1 VRIVCFYNLFV
12 FFLLIPF
19 CLESQLVSDNVRFE
33 NFDSNFGLLH
43 EVINVVEQDADGYLW
58 VGSTEGLYRFDGVVF
73 DVFRHTVGDSLSLA
87 DNNIRS
93 LHVDSVNNCLWIG
106 TAVGGVCRLDLR
118 TYEFQQVNKAP
129 TNDNPMGLGAVL
141 SVARIEDDWLL
152 IGTEDYGLYTYH
164 LNKKSFQRIEMP
176 HEGFHYSVYTIFED
190 KDQKWIGT
198 SKGLLQ
204 LNKAIGDNGNF
215 ELKASE
221 INLFAERIVS
231 ISDWNEKQL
240 LVCTSKQLVAYNWI
254 DNTCDILSRDDVN
267 MGRLKGHVV
276 DHHGNIWIG
285 TKMNG
290 LFHYDFNDNQFR
302 QFISDPTDLN
312 SLPGNGINGLFMS
325 ETQPILWIGTKNGL
339 SKFDYDRSKFKAFDI
354 RRMSGS
360 SSANVFM
367 LFKDSNAGYWFWSPD
382 GLYHKKEKEARFN
395 QYMSSATS
403 TRSDTVLQVVEDE
416 VGNAWFCTSNGL
428 MKVDLS
434 TATNER
440 FHFKHPLL
448 KSNYLNNIT
457 SCVKGSGENLWLG
470 TYCGVICFNYQSK
483 KYRVYP
489 LPPEYLKD
497 GFNRLTDIDFTSDS
511 TLWIGS
517 RNSILWSLNIQTGHF
532 QSYSTVIKT
541 GNQFKSNYIMDVTVD
556 QKDRVWLGTYGGG
569 LLIFNASDSTVVA
582 DYANGLLQSNVYAI
596 LTDRQGYLWVS
607 TNFGICRFLPDTGE
621 ILNFDRTEGT
631 FCSEFNE
638 GAFYQTKAG
647 DFLMG
652 GGNGFVEFNP
662 DAFKFNTFKPPVKV
676 GSYSFGVDNVVVV
689 NQAYLEVKYQIPDTI
704 TLGKKYK
711 SLSLYPSVLNYSVS
725 QKNLVAWKL
734 EGYDAQWDT
743 AVSITPITYNNLPEG
758 DYQLKITGSNNDGVW
773 NELDR
778 KIIINITP
786 PFVKSKMF
794 RGILGFLAV
803 FLLWAIYLMRTQI
816 LRRQKAKLS
825 QQVAKR
831 TSDLKKTN
839 EELEQSR
846 EEVLTQKEELERHR
860 HFLEELVK
868 ERTVDLE
875 LAKEK
880 AEAADRLKTAFLAN
894 LSHEIRTP
902 MNSIVGFSTLLGVEL
917 YSEDEKK
924 EFIRTIQN
932 SSESLLVL
940 IDDIIDISR
949 IEAGQ
954 LSIVKKRFHLKE
966 YLQSIYKSLAFATR
980 SDRTEFQLDIHG
992 VSSEDS
998 LYSDAE
1004 RLKQIITNLIN
1015 NALKFTPDGFVK
1027 FSVQK
1032 VNQHELVKF
1041 YHNNTNHLPEEAY
1054 LFIVQDTGVGIAEE
1068 SHEVIFSPFR
1078 KLDNGVELYG
1088 GIGLGL
1094 SIVKRLITILDGR
1107 IWLKSE
1113 PEKGTTFYFYLPVS

>member
-1 VRIVCFYNLFV
+1 MRIVYFYNLFV
-12 FFLLIPF
+12 FFLVIPF
-19 CLESQLVSDNVRFE
+19 CSDAQLVSDNVRFE
-33 NFDSNFGLLH
+33 NYNSNFGLLH
-43 EVINVVEQDADGYLW
+43 EVINVVEQDTDGYLW

-118 TYEFQQVNKAP
+118 TYEFHQVNKAP
-129 TNDNPMGLGAVL
+129 TNDNPMGLGAIL
-141 SVARIEDDWLL
+141 SVARIDDCLL
-152 IGTEDYGLYTYH
+152 IGTEDYGLYSYQ
-164 LNKKSFQRIEMP
+164 LNKNSFQRIEIP
-176 HEGFHYSVYTIFED
+176 HGGYHYSTYAIFEEGD
-190 KDQKWIGT
+190 KTWIGT
-198 SKGLLQ
+198 SKGLFQ
-204 LNKAIGDNGNF
+204 FNKAHTENNKF
-215 ELKASE
+215 ELKAVE
-221 INLFAERIVS
+221 IELFDDRIVS
-231 ISDWNEKQL
+231 ISAWKQKQL
-240 LVCTSKQLVAYNWI
+240 LVCTSKQLVAYNRI
-254 DNTCDILSRDDVN
+254 DNTCDILSPDDVN
-267 MGRLKGHVV
+267 IGILEGHVI
-276 DHHGNIWIG
+276 DYRGNIWIG

-290 LFHYDFNDNQFR
+290 LFHYDFYDHQFR

-312 SLPGNGINGLFMS
+312 SIPDNGINGLFMS
-325 ETQPILWIGTKNGL
+325 ATQPILWVGTKNGL

-367 LFKDSNAGYWFWSPD
+367 LFKDSNQGYWFWSPN

-395 QYMSSATS
+395 PYMSSS
-403 TRSDTVLQVVEDE
+403 SLSRSDTILQVVEDDK
-416 VGNAWFCTSNGL
+416 GNAWFCTSNGL

-434 TATNER
+434 TSISEKY
-440 FHFKHPLL
+440 HFKHPRL
-448 KSNYLNNIT
+448 KSNFLNNVT
-457 SCVKGSGENLWLG
+457 SCVKGSGDNLWLG
-470 TYCGVICFNYQSK
+470 TYCGVICFNSQSK
-483 KYRVYP
+483 KYKVYP
-489 LPPEYLKD
+489 LPLEYLKD

-517 RNSILWSLNIQTGHF
+517 RNSILWSLNIHTGHF
-532 QSYSTVIKT
+532 QNYSTVIRT
-541 GNQFKSNYIMDVTVD
+541 GNQLKSNYIMDVTVD
-556 QKDRVWLGTYGGG
+556 QKDRIWLGTYGGG
-569 LLIFNASDSTVVA
+569 LLTFNTSDSIVVA
-582 DYANGLLQSNVYAI
+582 DYAKDLLQSNVYAI
-596 LTDRQGYLWVS
+596 LVDKKGYLWIS

-621 ILNFDRTEGT
+621 TLNFDRSEGT
-631 FCSEFNE
+631 FCPEFNE
-638 GAFYQTKAG
+638 GAFFETKEG

-662 DAFKFNTFKPPVKV
+662 DAFKFNNFKPPVKI
-676 GSYSFGVDNVVVV
+676 GSYSFGVDNVVMV
-689 NQAYLEVKYQIPDTI
+689 NQAYLEVKYHLPDTI

-743 AVSITPITYNNLPEG
+743 AVSITPITYSNLPEG
-758 DYQLKITGSNNDGVW
+758 DYHLKLSGSNNDGVW

-778 KIIINITP
+778 KIVISIKP

-794 RGILGFLAV
+794 RVILGVLAV
-803 FLLWAIYLMRTQI
+803 LLMWAIYLLRTQI
-816 LRRQKAKLS
+816 LRRQKDKLS

-860 HFLEELVK
+860 NMLEDLVK
-868 ERTVDLE
+868 ERTADLE

-954 LSIVKKRFHLKE
+954 LSIVKKRFQLKE
-966 YLQSIYKSLAFATR
+966 YLESVYKSLAFAHK
-980 SDRTEFQLDIHG
+980 SDQTEFFLDIDR
-992 VSSEDS
+992 VNQTDS

-1032 VNQHELVKF
+1032 VNQQELEKY
-1041 YHNNTNHLPEEAY
+1041 YHNSTNHLPEEAY
-1054 LFIVQDTGVGIAEE
+1054 LFMVQDTGVGIAEE
-1068 SHEVIFSPFR
+1068 SHEVIFTPFR

-1094 SIVKRLITILDGR
+1094 SIVKRLIAILDGR

-1113 PEKGTTFYFYLPVS
+1113 PGIGTTFYFYLPVS